1 MKGGKINMAKSSAEY
16 TKREILKSFA
26 YGATIDKVANVY
38 GISKSE
44 ATTIKKDN
52 AEEIKSIKEYYD
64 NISKGGK

>member
-1 MKGGKINMAKSSAEY
+1 MAKSSAEY

-26 YGATIDKVANVY
+26 YGATITKVANVY

-52 AEEIKSIKEYYD
+52 AEEIGSIKEYYK

>member
-26 YGATIDKVANVY
+26 YGASIANVANVY

-52 AEEIKSIKEYYD
+52 AEEIKSIKEYYE

>member
-1 MKGGKINMAKSSAEY
+1 MAKSSAEY

-26 YGATIDKVANVY
+26 YGVTITKVANVY

-52 AEEIKSIKEYYD
+52 ADEIKSIKEYYE